1 VTTPGEIRLG
11 VGADEIGAPLKDYL
25 VARLETDE
33 RLAWIRDFSDDPGAT
48 ASPYAAVG
56 IRTAEALAREEID
69 RAILVCGTGI
79 GMCIAANKVP
89 GIRAAVVHDA
99 YAAERSVLSNNC
111 QIMALGS
118 RIIADVSAYRLVDE
132 WLSYVFD
139 TGSPSALKLK
149 VIEDYEFTTA
159 IRQSSS

>member
-1 VTTPGEIRLG
+1 MAMAKIRLG
-11 VGADEIGAPLKDYL
+11 VGADEIGAALKDYL
-25 VARLETDE
+25 VSRLEGDE
-33 RLAWIRDFSDDPGAT
+33 RLSSIRDFSDSAERPP
-48 ASPYAAVG
+48 SPYSSIAIAVS
-56 IRTAEALAREEID
+56 EALAREEID

-111 QIMALGS
+111 QIMTLGS
-118 RIIADVSAYRLVDE
+118 RIIADVSAHRLVDE
-132 WLSYVFD
+132 WLGYEFD
-139 TGSPSALKLK
+139 TSSPSAAKLK
-149 VIEDYEFTTA
+149 VIDDYELTTA